1 MSTHSLRKKWQRR
14 CAKNIERMRLADTTA
29 QSMLSGRV
37 EMEGNSPFG
46 RTSIPRRA
54 LIWGKRSRSGG
65 GKSCTDCHQLR
76 QDVDHFNSIHRD
88 EEPVQLIL
96 NFEDACGKY

>member
-1 MSTHSLRKKWQRR
+1 MAAALREEYRTDEAGRHYRAKHAVRTSRDGRQLALWADIDTAPRTHMGKAFAQRR
-14 CAKNIERMRLADTTA
+14 RQI
-29 QSMLSGRV
+29 V
-37 EMEGNSPFG
+37 Y
-46 RTSIPRRA
+46 
-54 LIWGKRSRSGG
+54 
-65 GKSCTDCHQLR
+65 DCHQLR